1 MEGWIK
7 IHRRILS
14 WEWYNDN
21 DVKVMFLHLLL
32 KANHEDK
39 EWNGIIIKRG
49 QLLTSLNR
57 LAKETQHT
65 KQQTRRHTRQTKI
78 NTRNNNQN
86 NTPIFSY
93 NY

>member
-21 DVKVMFLHLLL
+21 NVKVLFLHLLL

-39 EWNGIIIKRG
+39 EWNGITIKRG
-49 QLLTSLNR
+49 QLLTSVSR
-57 LAKETQHT
+57 LAKETHLSVR
-65 KQQTRRHTRQTKI
+65 QTRRHTRETK
-78 NTRNNNQN
+78 NDKRNSNQN
-86 NTPIFSY
+86 DKPLFSY